1 MQISVLSTLTL
12 YHDSQF
18 WIGIAERVED
28 GRLTVARIVFGPE
41 PSNEEV
47 LQLVLSGWNR
57 LHFSGEADANADAPA
72 LSKNP
77 KRRQREAARELSK
90 RGPSTKS
97 QDVLAR
103 ARELQKAESK
113 SRGARAK
120 HEAESARF
128 EKRQAKKREK
138 RRGH

>member
-1 MQISVLSTLTL
+1 MQISVSSTLTL
-12 YHDSQF
+12 YHDGQF
-18 WIGIAERVED
+18 WVGIAERVED

-47 LQLVLSGWNR
+47 LQLVLSRWSR
-57 LHFSGEADANADAPA
+57 LHFSGEAAADAPA

-77 KRRQREAARELSK
+77 KRRQREAARELSN

-97 QDVLAR
+97 QDVLSR
-103 ARELQKAESK
+103 ARELQKAESR
-113 SRGARAK
+113 SRGIRAK
-120 HEAESARF
+120 HEADSARF
-128 EKRQAKKREK
+128 EKRQAKKKEK